1 MRRERECGLMVKAAK
16 DLAAI
21 KKLALIKMAN

>member
-1 MRRERECGLMVKAAK
+1 VRLIVKAAK
-16 DLAAI
+16 ELAAI